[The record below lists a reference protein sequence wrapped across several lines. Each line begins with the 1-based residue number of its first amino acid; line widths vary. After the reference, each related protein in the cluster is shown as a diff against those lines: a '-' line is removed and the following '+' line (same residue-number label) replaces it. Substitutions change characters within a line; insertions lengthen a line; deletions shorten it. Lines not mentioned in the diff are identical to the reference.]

1 MVGEEARAAAQVA
14 AMQHGVLRRD
24 QAIGAGLTARQID
37 RARENG
43 TWRDVFPS
51 VYRVHGAAET
61 WLGSLHAAGLWAGA
75 NRREATRLY
84 QERPGRQVGDH
95 VYAIS
100 HHAAAALHGFS
111 RYPEGPLELTVTRA
125 VRSPPSLQVHR
136 VDVLLPEKDVVDVD
150 GLSVT
155 SIPRTLV
162 DLAMAEADEDVRAS
176 VEQALSRRWMKLEEL
191 EKAIRRAGRRPGV
204 TFLKALVKEYRGGDG
219 PAESELESRVFE
231 LFEQAG
237 LPRPLRQQRV
247 RVGGQRRRLDFLIPG
262 TRVVIEAD
270 GYAHHSSPEAFEEDR
285 QRTNALLARGFKVL
299 HWTWAGLHDDP
310 QRLLTEL
317 LQVLRAAA

>member
-1 MVGEEARAAAQVA
+1 MSDEVRAALALA

-24 QAIGAGLTARQID
+24 QAFQLGLSARQVD
-37 RARENG
+37 RLRANG
-43 TWRDVFPS
+43 AWRDVFRS
-51 VYRVHGAAET
+51 VYRVDGAPET
-61 WLGSLHAAGLWAGA
+61 WLCRLHAAALWAAG

-84 QERPGRQVGDH
+84 RERPGRQVGDH

-100 HHAAAALHGFS
+100 HRAAAALHGFN
-111 RYPEGPLELTVTRA
+111 RYPEGALELSVTRGTRCPA
-125 VRSPPSLQVHR
+125 SLTIYR
-136 VDVLLPEKDVVDVD
+136 VDALLPEKDVIDVG

-162 DLAMAEADEDVRAS
+162 DLARSEADDDVRAS

-191 EKAIRRAGRRPGV
+191 EKALRRSGRRPGIP
-204 TFLKALVKEYRGGDG
+204 FLKALVREYQGGDG

-231 LFEQAG
+231 LFKEAG

-247 RVGGQRRRLDFLIPG
+247 RGRGRQRRLDFLIPG

-270 GYAHHSSPEAFEEDR
+270 GYAHHSSLEAFEEDR